1 VNNKV
6 FYAAAA
12 ALFILIGVAAV
23 FGDRALR
30 VDNAGG
36 MNGLVV
42 SALVEEK
49 ARLQEAIG
57 QGCASPWLRESFLP
71 ASAGALSPND
81 PAAARAPQRELDSL
95 AMELDRSVVLI
106 VGKQSMG
113 TGFFI
118 SPDLIVTNR
127 HVVDAEAGRPLW
139 ITNRVMKKV
148 VKATLVTETP
158 SSNIMQADFALLR
171 LETVVPGTSAL
182 TIVKD
187 PLRLS
192 PVVAAGYPGAVVRT
206 DPSLKRLLNGEPG
219 EAPQTVLTIGEVNVV
234 QPQANGIKLIIHTAE
249 ISPGNSGGPLVDQ
262 CGRVVGVNTFVRQA
276 DHANSK
282 ILYSLSAENL
292 QEFLTSNGIPFRS
305 SLEPCQRRS
314 EKRS

>member
-6 FYAAAA
+6 FCAV
-12 ALFILIGVAAV
+12 ALALLLLIGLATAFVGRGPQV
-23 FGDRALR
+23 TNM
-30 VDNAGG
+30 VSTN
-36 MNGLVV
+36 NLVV
-42 SALVEEK
+42 SALTAEK
-49 ARLQEAIG
+49 MRLQEAIS

-71 ASAGALSPND
+71 E
-81 PAAARAPQRELDSL
+81 PAAAFAPGDRPATHGPQQGMDGLAAQLDS
-95 AMELDRSVVLI
+95 SVVLI
-106 VGKQSMG
+106 VGKQSLG

-127 HVVDAEAGRPLW
+127 HVVDAEAGGSLW

-148 VKATLVTETP
+148 VKAKLVTKSP
-158 SSNIMQADFALLR
+158 SSNIMQADFAVLR
-171 LETVVPGTSAL
+171 LETTVPGTAAL

-206 DPSLKRLLNGEPG
+206 DAGLKSLLNGDAG
-219 EAPQTVLTIGEVNVV
+219 QAPETVLTIGEVSVV
-234 QPQANGIKLIIHTAE
+234 QPQANGIKLVIHTAE

-292 QEFLTSNGIPFRS
+292 QDFLTSNGVAFKTTVESCHRPS
-305 SLEPCQRRS
+305 G
-314 EKRS
+314 KRS